1 MYNKSAKIPVSF
13 HIVGNSL
20 SSKDD
25 EFLRLQAIAEKNG
38 VSDHIVFHG
47 AMHGEQLDM
56 LYNKMDIA
64 VDFSVVI
71 AVAMTITVLSNLK
84 NIVQEEYP
92 SLKVTMM
99 ILLMELIIIFNVN
112 QPTVP

>member
-1 MYNKSAKIPVSF
+1 
-13 HIVGNSL
+13 
-20 SSKDD
+20 
-25 EFLRLQAIAEKNG
+25 
-38 VSDHIVFHG
+38 
-47 AMHGEQLDM
+47 
-56 LYNKMDIA
+56 
-64 VDFSVVI
+64 
-71 AVAMTITVLSNLK
+71 MTITVLSNLK